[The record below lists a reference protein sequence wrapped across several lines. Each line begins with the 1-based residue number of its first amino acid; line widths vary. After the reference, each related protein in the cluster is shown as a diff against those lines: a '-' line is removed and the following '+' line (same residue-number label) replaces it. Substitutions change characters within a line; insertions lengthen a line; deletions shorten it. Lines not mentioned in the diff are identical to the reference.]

1 MKNQKMSTKITL
13 AIFLVITVC
22 ICLLYTIANRSMT
35 TVMKKSAME
44 NLHASLNVQAKI
56 IEEYIDHQEHLLVI
70 YSKDNYIRDFL
81 KDPTNSE
88 KRKAAQEY
96 TVKYYAGLE
105 NWEGIYTSE
114 WDTHVMAHSN
124 EKFVG
129 LYTREGES
137 LKELQDAMTTRKGL
151 YNTGIIVSPV
161 TQKLI
166 LSMYCPVYDDDEK
179 TILGYVGGG
188 PYAEEL
194 QELLTSVEDKVT
206 EYYMVNTESN
216 MYIFAEDEGLMA
228 TKVTDDML
236 LSISAVISENEN
248 VMSGDLEYKD
258 DEKGKSIAAYEYIP
272 EYKWAVVSCNSEDNI
287 YSDVI
292 INISVLGI
300 LCVAFI
306 VIIVVLSWI
315 LIRISTKPLKYVE
328 KSILQLMEL
337 KLDKDHNLDEYIG
350 CKSEV
355 GQIATAID
363 SLYDSIEE
371 LLQAEK
377 EKHMALAA
385 SESKSKFL
393 ANMSHEIRTPINTV
407 IGMNEMILRESKD
420 ETINEYALNVKSASQ
435 MLLGLVNDILDFSK
449 IEAGKIQL
457 VEDDYH
463 ISSVIKD
470 TILNNE
476 ERLSNKDLLLNLDID
491 EGLPKVL
498 CGDELRIKQILNNLL
513 SNAAKYTERGSVTLT
528 VKGIREEDTFNLFIA
543 VKDTGIGIKQE
554 DIEQLFDSFQ
564 RLELKK
570 NRSIEGSGLGLNIT
584 NQLVQIMNG
593 TIDVESEYGKG
604 SCFTVRIPQKIVDD
618 TPLGKFNQSW
628 GEEDFADKD
637 EDYLYAP
644 KASVLA
650 VDDNSMNLK
659 VIKALLRR
667 SEVKL
672 DLAESGTECFKL
684 SRLKKYDI
692 ILMDHMMPEPDG
704 IQTLHMIREDRDN
717 INRDTKMIVFT
728 ANAIE
733 GCKEQYL
740 EEGFV
745 DYLSKPVKVEALEKV
760 LKRHLDIEK
769 LVPYK

>member
-13 AIFLVITVC
+13 AILLVVTIC
-22 ICLLYTIANRSMT
+22 ICLLYVIANRSMT
-35 TVMKKSAME
+35 TVMKKSAMK
-44 NLHASLNVQAKI
+44 NLHASLDVQTQI

-70 YSKDNYIRDFL
+70 YSKDNLIRDFL
-81 KDPTNSE
+81 KDPENAE

-96 TVKYYAGLE
+96 TVNYYAGLD

-114 WDTHVMAHSN
+114 WDTHVMTHSN
-124 EKFVG
+124 EAFVG
-129 LYTREGES
+129 LYTREGEP
-137 LKELQDAMTTRKGL
+137 LKELQDAMLQRGGL

-188 PYAEEL
+188 PFAEEL
-194 QELLTSVEDKVT
+194 RRLLISVEEKTT
-206 EYYMVNTESN
+206 EYFMINTESN
-216 MYIFAEDEGLMA
+216 MYIFAEDENLMA
-228 TKVTDDML
+228 TEIKDEML
-236 LSISAVISENEN
+236 LSVSNTISENATVIN
-248 VMSGDLEYKD
+248 GDLEYKD
-258 DEKGKSIAAYEYIP
+258 AKKGKSIAAYEYIP

-287 YSDVI
+287 YSDII

-300 LCVAFI
+300 LCCVFI
-306 VIIVVLSWI
+306 VIIVVISWI
-315 LIRISTKPLKYVE
+315 LIRISTKPLKYAE

-337 KLDKDHNLDEYIG
+337 KLEKDHNLDEYIG
-350 CKSEV
+350 YKSEV

-385 SESKSKFL
+385 NESKSKFL

-457 VEDDYH
+457 NEADYL
-463 ISSVIKD
+463 ISSALKD

-491 EGLPKVL
+491 ETLPKVL

-513 SNAAKYTERGSVTLT
+513 SNAAKYTEKGNVTLT
-528 VKGIREEDTFNLFIA
+528 VKGIREKEKFTLFIS
-543 VKDTGIGIKQE
+543 VRDTGIGIKEE
-554 DIEQLFDSFQ
+554 DIAQLFDSFQ

-584 NQLVQIMNG
+584 KQLVEIMNG
-593 TIDVESEYGKG
+593 TIEVESEYGKG
-604 SCFTVRIPQKIVDD
+604 SCFTVRIPQQIIDD

-628 GEEDFADKD
+628 VEEDFAGKSD
-637 EDYLYAP
+637 EYLYAP
-644 KASVLA
+644 KANILA
-650 VDDNSMNLK
+650 VDDNPMNLK

-672 DLAESGTECFKL
+672 DLAESGEECFKL
-684 SRLKKYDI
+684 SKHKKYDI

-745 DYLSKPVKVEALEKV
+745 DYLSKPVKVEELERA

-769 LVPYK
+769 LV

>member
-35 TVMKKSAME
+35 RVLKESAMK
-44 NLHASLNVQAKI
+44 NLHASLDVQTQI
-56 IEEYIDHQEHLLVI
+56 IEEYIEHQEHLIVI
-70 YSKDNYIRDFL
+70 YSKDSLIRDFL
-81 KDPTNSE
+81 KNPEDE
-88 KRKAAQEY
+88 AKRKAAQEY
-96 TVKYYAGLE
+96 TVKYFEGLD

-124 EKFVG
+124 EEFVG
-129 LYTREGES
+129 LYTREGEP
-137 LKELQDAMTTRKGL
+137 LKELQDAMTNRGGL
-151 YNTGIIVSPV
+151 YNTGIIISPV
-161 TQKLI
+161 TKKLI
-166 LSMYCPVYDDDEK
+166 LSMYCPVYDSDEK

-188 PYAEEL
+188 PFAEGL
-194 QELLTSVEDKVT
+194 RELLISVEDDST
-206 EYYMVNTESN
+206 EYYMVNTETN
-216 MYIFAEDEGLMA
+216 TYIFAEDESLMA
-228 TKVTDDML
+228 TAVEDDML
-236 LSISAVISENEN
+236 LNISAKIARNEN
-248 VMSGDLEYKD
+248 VTQGDLEYKD
-258 DEKGKSIAAYEYIP
+258 DDKGKSIAAYEYIP

-287 YSDVI
+287 YSDI
-292 INISVLGI
+292 ITNINLLGA
-300 LCVAFI
+300 LCVASVI
-306 VIIVVLSWI
+306 IIVVISWI
-315 LIRISTKPLKYVE
+315 LIRISTRPLKYVE

-377 EKHMALAA
+377 EKQMALAA

-457 VEDDYH
+457 VEEDYH

-584 NQLVQIMNG
+584 NQLVRIMGG
-593 TIDVESEYGKG
+593 TIKVESEYGKG
-604 SCFTVRIPQKIVDD
+604 SCFTVQIPQQVVDD

-628 GEEDFADKD
+628 VEEDFAGQDD
-637 EDYLYAP
+637 DYLYAP
-644 KASVLA
+644 KANVLA

-672 DLAESGTECFKL
+672 DLAESGTECLQMTKN
-684 SRLKKYDI
+684 KKYDI

-704 IQTLHMIREDRDN
+704 IQTLHMIRKDMEN
-717 INRDTKMIVFT
+717 MNRTTKMVVFT

-740 EEGFV
+740 KEGFV

-769 LVPYK
+769 LVN